1 MRRPLIAVLMLA
13 GCTVRHASPLA
24 HRPER
29 LCNSATP
36 PSPVPSLRKES
47 VAHDSRIRR
56 AISNGDFEPGV

>member
-29 LCNSATP
+29 LCIQRNPALT
-36 PSPVPSLRKES
+36 RTES
-47 VAHDSRIRR
+47 S
-56 AISNGDFEPGV
+56 